1 MAGGWWWLVVDTGP
15 LIGFFTPLRLCWC
28 VAWGWWGH
36 TGSPEL
42 QSCDHLQPEVTC
54 CSGPA
59 FSGDAGP
66 PPAPLAGE
74 ALGAGAE

>member
-1 MAGGWWWLVVDTGP
+1 MAGGGHRATDWLLYTTEAVLVCGLGMVGTHWV
-15 LIGFFTPLRLCWC
+15 TR
-28 VAWGWWGH
+28 A
-36 TGSPEL
+36 E

>member
-1 MAGGWWWLVVDTGP
+1 MWPGDG
-15 LIGFFTPLRLCWC
+15 
-28 VAWGWWGH
+28 WGH

-59 FSGDAGP
+59 FSGDTGP

>member
-1 MAGGWWWLVVDTGP
+1 MAGGGHRATDWLLYTTEAGEVCGLEMGGQSP
-15 LIGFFTPLRLCWC
+15 LT
-28 VAWGWWGH
+28 
-36 TGSPEL
+36 SL
-42 QSCDHLQPEVTC
+42 QSSDQLQPEVTC

-59 FSGDAGP
+59 FSGDTGP

>member
-1 MAGGWWWLVVDTGP
+1 MAGGGHRATDWLLYTTEAVLV
-15 LIGFFTPLRLCWC
+15 RC
-28 VAWGWWGH
+28 VAWRWVGTQWV
-36 TGSPEL
+36 
-42 QSCDHLQPEVTC
+42 SCPVCIHVTSLQPEVTC

-59 FSGDAGP
+59 FSGDTGP

>member
-1 MAGGWWWLVVDTGP
+1 MAGGGHRATDWLLYTTEAVLVCGLEMGGDTLGQLP
-15 LIGFFTPLRLCWC
+15 
-28 VAWGWWGH
+28 
-36 TGSPEL
+36 SL
-42 QSCDHLQPEVTC
+42 QSCDQLQPEVTC

-59 FSGDAGP
+59 FSGDTGP

>member
-1 MAGGWWWLVVDTGP
+1 MGGDTLGQQRCP
-15 LIGFFTPLRLCWC
+15 LT
-28 VAWGWWGH
+28 
-36 TGSPEL
+36 SL
-42 QSCDHLQPEVTC
+42 QSCHQLQPEVTC

-59 FSGDAGP
+59 FSGDTGP